1 MPREMSL
8 HHKINLL
15 IIYLL
20 PIAFYL
26 IPAERM
32 LSGDSIC
39 LYKHMLGCECWG
51 CGLTRAVYMVMHCD
65 LTMAV
70 EYNPLVVVVFPL
82 LLCLW
87 LRMLVREIRLAVG
100 GI

>member
-1 MPREMSL
+1 MQREMSL
-8 HHKINLL
+8 HHKINSL

-32 LSGDSIC
+32 LSGESVC
-39 LYKHMLGCECWG
+39 LYKHLFGSECWG
-51 CGLTRAVYMVMHCD
+51 CGLTRAVYLVMHCD
-65 LTMAV
+65 LRAAV
-70 EYNPLVVVVFPL
+70 EYNRLVVVVFPL

-87 LRMLVREIRLAVG
+87 LRMLGREIRLAVG
-100 GI
+100 SI